1 VRITYVGHS
10 TVLVELDGLRL
21 LTDPVLRG
29 RVLHI
34 VRGTPA
40 VPPDAIGRVDVVL
53 VSHMHHDH
61 FDPGSLRMIDG
72 DFELVVPRG
81 GRRMAARL
89 GFRGATELSVDQT
102 RTFEDVAVT
111 ATHAEH
117 RRGRLLHR
125 GSDAI
130 GFKVEGSQSAY
141 FAGDTDIFA
150 GMKGH
155 TEVDLALLPV
165 SGWGPRLGPGHL
177 DAARAAEALTLI
189 EPRIA
194 IPIHWGTLHRIGLR
208 RSQRALMNEPPR
220 LFAQEAARL
229 APSVDV
235 RILEPGE
242 ATLVEPAPS

>member
-1 VRITYVGHS
+1 
-10 TVLVELDGLRL
+10 LVELDGLRL

-34 VRGTPA
+34 VRGAPA

-61 FDPGSLRMIDG
+61 FDPASLRMIDG
-72 DFELVVPRG
+72 DFELVVPSG
-81 GRRMAARL
+81 GRKMAARL
-89 GFRGATELSVDQT
+89 GLGRATELSVDET
-102 RTFEDVAVT
+102 RTFRGVAIT
-111 ATHAEH
+111 GTHAEH

-125 GSDAI
+125 GSEAI
-130 GFKVEGSQSAY
+130 GFKVDGSQSAY
-141 FAGDTDIFA
+141 FAGDTDMFP
-150 GMKGH
+150 GMKELH
-155 TEVDLALLPV
+155 TGLDLALLPV
-165 SGWGPRLGPGHL
+165 SGWGPKLGPGHL

-194 IPIHWGTLHRIGLR
+194 VPIHWGTLHRIGLR

-242 ATLVEPAPS
+242 ATLVEPAAS